1 MIQPLTQIEV
11 IDNSGAKIG
20 RCIKILRPKGKKYA
34 EVGDLILLS
43 IQKTQILKGNTSPS
57 REQIMSGDL
66 YKAVV
71 VRSKKPVSP
80 KNKAACIGVS
90 LLRSSDNGAILV
102 KISAKTGEYTPVGTR
117 IKGPVSSKLS
127 AKAGME
133 KILSLAKAVI

>member
-43 IQKTQILKGNTSPS
+43 IQKTQILKGTTSPS

-71 VRSKKPVSP
+71 VRSKKVKGQKSTQTV
-80 KNKAACIGVS
+80 KFTSG
-90 LLRSSDNGAILV
+90 DNSAILV

-117 IKGPVSSKLS
+117 IKGPVSSQLS
-127 AKAGME
+127 DKTGME

>member
-43 IQKTQILKGNTSPS
+43 VQKTQILKGNTSPS

-80 KNKAACIGVS
+80 KNKAGGVS